1 MPPDRPAPKEIDLH
15 YFKRN
20 IGDYHKKAGRL
31 SMTEHGAYTLLM
43 DSCYDREQFP
53 TLEQAYDWCWARS
66 DEEKAAV
73 RFVLE
78 KFFVLQDGVY
88 CQGRIQEE
96 IDRYH
101 KNASINSKIAQERE
115 EKRRTNRATTVDEST
130 TNLHLTI
137 NQEPLTKNQE
147 PKERKTKAK
156 SSVVDRP
163 PDVDEKVWQDYMAT
177 RKTAITQTALALL
190 EKEAQKAGITLEAA
204 LSECTMRGW
213 TGFKADWMK
222 NRATAANRPLTVW
235 EKSEQ
240 QKQEFS
246 DRLWGRSKEDGR
258 TIDATPLKLG

>member
-1 MPPDRPAPKEIDLH
+1 MH
-15 YFKRN
+15 YFQFN
-20 IGDYHKKAGRL
+20 IGDYASHTRHLSLHEDLAYRRLLDAYYLREKPFPKEVEAVARLISMSDCLTDVERVLNEFFQQSKVGWVNKRADEEISRFHKKLATASKAGKASAESKR
-31 SMTEHGAYTLLM
+31 
-43 DSCYDREQFP
+43 Q
-53 TLEQAYDWCWARS
+53 RS
-66 DEEKAAV
+66 
-73 RFVLE
+73 FN
-78 KFFVLQDGVY
+78 DG
-88 CQGRIQEE
+88 
-96 IDRYH
+96 
-101 KNASINSKIAQERE
+101 S
-115 EKRRTNRATTVDEST
+115 TVVQP
-130 TNLHLTI
+130 TI

-222 NRATAANRPLTVW
+222 NRATTANRPLTVW